1 MQFYIYIIV
10 AINLNSVYNN
20 MKWHS
25 IFKHEMYFFQ
35 MTMVNSLVKL
45 EKKAEEKEEYI
56 KLLKERLGNQK
67 VPDHQEEEEDEED
80 EEDGQESMDH
90 ENEGTLCIFLQSKTL
105 QENYL
110 LKIRNAAFINL

>member
-1 MQFYIYIIV
+1 
-10 AINLNSVYNN
+10 
-20 MKWHS
+20 
-25 IFKHEMYFFQ
+25 

-90 ENEGTLCIFLQSKTL
+90 ENEGILCIFLQSKTL

-110 LKIRNAAFINL
+110 LKIRETPLL

>member
-1 MQFYIYIIV
+1 
-10 AINLNSVYNN
+10 
-20 MKWHS
+20 
-25 IFKHEMYFFQ
+25 

-67 VPDHQEEEEDEED
+67 VPDQQEEDEEEE

-90 ENEGTLCIFLQSKTL
+90 DNEGTLYNFLYIETKI
-105 QENYL
+105 L
-110 LKIRNAAFINL
+110 LDKVLFDQKIIC

>member
-1 MQFYIYIIV
+1 
-10 AINLNSVYNN
+10 
-20 MKWHS
+20 
-25 IFKHEMYFFQ
+25 MYFFQ

-80 EEDGQESMDH
+80 GQESMDH